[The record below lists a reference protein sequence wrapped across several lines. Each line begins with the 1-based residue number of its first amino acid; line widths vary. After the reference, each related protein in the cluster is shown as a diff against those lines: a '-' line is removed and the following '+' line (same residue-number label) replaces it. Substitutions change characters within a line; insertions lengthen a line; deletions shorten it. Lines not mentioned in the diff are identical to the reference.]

1 MGSYTGT
8 GGEVACSAQGRD
20 HADDPPGRGISGK
33 EPENAE
39 ALGQQVPGQE
49 AGQRKKERTG
59 FSIGWSKDSPLFLLK
74 VSDLR

>member
-49 AGQRKKERTG
+49 AGQRKK
-59 FSIGWSKDSPLFLLK
+59 LL
-74 VSDLR
+74 

>member
-8 GGEVACSAQGRD
+8 GGEVARSAQGRD

-49 AGQRKKERTG
+49 AGQRKKGEGLTR
-59 FSIGWSKDSPLFLLK
+59 WM
-74 VSDLR
+74 